1 MKVKLVISII
11 LAALVL
17 VFGYQNTELVQ
28 IAFLAWSIEISLAL
42 LVFVALGTGLA
53 IGWLVSSYLRFS
65 RNRRKAKEEANA
77 QINDEVTQTATSLST
92 TREKRT
98 DE

>member
-11 LAALVL
+11 LAALAF
-17 VFGYQNTELVQ
+17 VFGYQNTEVAQ

-42 LVFVALGTGLA
+42 LVFIALGAGLA
-53 IGWLVSSYLRFS
+53 IGWLLSSYLRFA
-65 RNRRKAKEEANA
+65 RNRRKAKEETRA
-77 QINDEVTQTATSLST
+77 QIKDDVTQTVTSPSATGD
-92 TREKRT
+92 KKT